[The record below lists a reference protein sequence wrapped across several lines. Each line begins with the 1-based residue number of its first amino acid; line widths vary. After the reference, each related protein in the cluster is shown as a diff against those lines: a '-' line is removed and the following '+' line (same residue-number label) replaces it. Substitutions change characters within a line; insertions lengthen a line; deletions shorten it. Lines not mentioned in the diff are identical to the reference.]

1 MIALVMIISGAQ
13 GLLDKEHVPLG
24 LLYIAS
30 SLRRNG
36 HNVKIYHLLPNE
48 IENAIKEIVK
58 EQPLWIGVS
67 VFSGMSA
74 YYSSSFSKSI
84 KQLLPKTP
92 IVWGGHH
99 PSLTAEQCLKEDFV
113 DIVCI
118 GEGEIASLKLTE
130 KLELKKSLEDVKG
143 IAYKKNGKTILNSS
157 RELIENLDDLPLDW
171 SLLNMDYYKKIQGK
185 KSKTISFYSSRGCP
199 YNCAFCS
206 TPQYSGRTF
215 RYHSVEYILNNF
227 IYLKK
232 QGIDSVYFSDD
243 LFLGNRQRAFKI
255 LEELYKMGIR
265 CETLDI
271 RFNQIDEEALKHFN
285 EYETTGIFLGWESGN
300 DRILKLMRKGITT
313 EYILKKAKL
322 FEKFPEISVWAS
334 GIILVPTETREETMN
349 TLFFSMKLRDIFPK
363 STVSIFRFMP
373 LPKTDLTFLAAE
385 NGFEIPQK
393 PEDWRVID
401 PLTSY
406 YKVTWLN
413 WFTKQDDWDFRMA
426 QELSRNSMLDMI
438 KGKKFGKTVKNFFVK
453 RMRKRVNSLNFKFP
467 IDMKVFKILLELYN
481 YLRFGKKRFLVTQIV
496 K

>member
-13 GLLDKEHVPLG
+13 GVLDKEHVPLG

-30 SLRRNG
+30 ILRRNG
-36 HNVKIYHLLPNE
+36 HNVKIYHLLPAEMDASIEE
-48 IENAIKEIVK
+48 ISREK
-58 EQPLWIGVS
+58 PLWVGLS

-74 YYSSSFSKSI
+74 YYSSAFSKKI
-84 KQLLPKTP
+84 KELIPETTV
-92 IVWGGHH
+92 VWGGHH

-118 GEGEIASLKLTE
+118 GEGEIASLELTE

-255 LEELYKMGIR
+255 LEELYKMGVR

-313 EYILKKAKL
+313 EYVLKKAKL